1 MTKVEMTYLF
11 LACYS
16 IVLTT
21 INTYLLCYKLE
32 LDKKRDRERRA
43 LRESERERRAAERQQ
58 LEIFYNDMQ
67 KMYFDII
74 GGKYEK

>member
-16 IVLTT
+16 IVMTT

-43 LRESERERRAAERQQ
+43 LRESEREHRAAERLK
-58 LEIFYNDMQ
+58 LEMLYNDMQ